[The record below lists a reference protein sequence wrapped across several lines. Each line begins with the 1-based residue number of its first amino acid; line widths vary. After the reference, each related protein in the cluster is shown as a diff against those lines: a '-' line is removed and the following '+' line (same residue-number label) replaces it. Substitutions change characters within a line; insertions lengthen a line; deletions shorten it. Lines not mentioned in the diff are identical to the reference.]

1 MAEATDVSMRKKN
14 RLQGC
19 ARLTQ
24 PAETIEPSIGP
35 HASRLDPRPKGP
47 KYLQVRTPRGLRER
61 ENERPGQPRLE

>member
-24 PAETIEPSIGP
+24 PSIGP